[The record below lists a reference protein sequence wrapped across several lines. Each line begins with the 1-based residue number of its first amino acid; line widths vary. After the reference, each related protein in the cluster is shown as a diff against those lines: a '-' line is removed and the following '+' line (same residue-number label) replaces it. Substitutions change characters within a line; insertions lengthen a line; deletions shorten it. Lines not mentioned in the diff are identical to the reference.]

1 MKNKELESLFEALGL
16 RETARCFDEI
26 AEESTQESLTYEEF
40 MVELLGREVEV
51 KTHKKVQ
58 RMLKDSTLDTRKTM
72 DSFEKKR
79 LNKRLRGQVEN
90 LLRGDFLKRTENVL
104 AFGNPGSGKTHL
116 LSAIAQELISHGHRV
131 LFRTCEKMV
140 EDLLLQKQDL
150 NLSAYL
156 KKLNRYELLFLDDI
170 GYVQKSREEMEV
182 LFSLLAYRYER
193 GSVMVT
199 SNLVFSKWEQI
210 FKDPM
215 TTAAVID
222 RMVHHSVI
230 MDMNL
235 SSYRA
240 DEAKEQGD

>member
-1 MKNKELESLFEALGL
+1 MKNKKLESLFEALGL

-26 AEESTQESLTYEEF
+26 AEESAQESLTYEEF
-40 MVELLGREVEV
+40 MEELLGREVEV
-51 KTHKKVQ
+51 KTHQKVQ

-116 LSAIAQELISHGHRV
+116 LSAIAQELVSQGHKV

-140 EDLLLQKQDL
+140 EDLLLQKQNL